1 MTSARKL
8 FTNRQ
13 NSLRSTGPKT
23 AAGRARAAGNARRHG
38 LRVPVLSDPVLSAEV
53 EAMAREI
60 AGEGSTQS
68 LELARR
74 IAEAEIDV
82 MRVRRARNALLG
94 RALSNLGA
102 RIPVG
107 PSRSSRDA
115 ENLGQALRTEG
126 RTDLGS
132 KQLAML
138 DQQEIVKD
146 LSDFGRQFNIIDA
159 YERRALSR
167 RKFAIRAFDEAR
179 TSGSQHDSGALDS
192 CHTLS

>member
-8 FTNRQ
+8 LANRQ

-60 AGEGSTQS
+60 AGDASAE
-68 LELARR
+68 LIELARR

-82 MRVRRARNALLG
+82 VRIRRARNHLLG
-94 RALSNLGA
+94 CAVSLLGY
-102 RIPVG
+102 RIPITPQSLGKNVSIEGKPDFG
-107 PSRSSRDA
+107 P
-115 ENLGQALRTEG
+115 
-126 RTDLGS
+126 
-132 KQLAML
+132 KQLAIP
-138 DQQEIVKD
+138 DQPEIVKD
-146 LSDFGRQFNIIDA
+146 LPDFGREFTVLDA

-179 TSGSQHDSGALDS
+179 AADQNKTAEP
-192 CHTLS
+192 